1 MNLSKTQ
8 YPMPRIKS
16 ILLLACLLCYTSA
29 QAIWLSLD
37 PLSDKSPYISPYA
50 YCAWNPIKYVDPDGR
65 EKIIALS
72 RADLK
77 TPSIKSAALKFPDNR
92 QVIHLWAHGN
102 SNGVEI
108 GSPDYDD
115 VSFISSP
122 EVFYDFL
129 MNQSEIW
136 QLREEKKATILV
148 LHSCSTGS
156 GNNSFAEQISSSP
169 LFENVIIVAPSTN
182 IIIINKQEYGPAD
195 MENTNNIGLWNMFLN
210 GELVNSFNGTTA
222 PIFSEPAKH
231 LDKYKSETE

>member
-1 MNLSKTQ
+1 MNLSETQ

-16 ILLLACLLCYTSA
+16 ILLFACLLCYTSA
-29 QAIWLSLD
+29 QAIWLSPD
-37 PLSDKSPYISPYA
+37 PLLDKYPHISPYA
-50 YCAWNPIKYVDPDGR
+50 YCNWNPIKYVDPDGR

-72 RADLK
+72 RADSR
-77 TPSIKSAALKFPDNR
+77 TPFIKSAALKFPNNT

-108 GSPDYDD
+108 GSPDYNN

-122 EVFYDFL
+122 KDFYDFL

-136 QLREEKKATILV
+136 QLRDEKEATILV

-182 IIIINKQEYGPAD
+182 IIIRDEQEYGPAD

-222 PIFSEPAKH
+222 PIFSEPTKH